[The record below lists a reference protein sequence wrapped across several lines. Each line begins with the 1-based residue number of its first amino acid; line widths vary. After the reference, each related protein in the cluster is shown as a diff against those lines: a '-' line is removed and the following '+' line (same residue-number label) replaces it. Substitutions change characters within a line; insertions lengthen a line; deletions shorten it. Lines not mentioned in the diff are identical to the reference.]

1 MMHLLDQTFPTPEEN
16 LACDEA
22 LLNAAEQA
30 GEPREVLRFWES
42 DRPLVVV
49 GYSSHV
55 EREVHQDYC
64 RRSQIPILRRTSGGA
79 AVVAGPG
86 CLMYALVLSYQ
97 LRPQLRD
104 LGVAHDV
111 VMGRM
116 LAALAPLVP
125 DLEFRGTCDLALD
138 GRKVSGNSVRCRRD
152 HLLYHGT
159 LLYRFPLELLD
170 ACLAMPPRQPD
181 YRSGRGHSAFV
192 ANLPLNADRIKS
204 ELARAWQAKTP
215 GTPPSPSELHALIAE
230 KYGRPEWNFKR

>member
-1 MMHLLDQTFPTPEEN
+1 MDLLNHTFATPEEN

-30 GEPREVLRFWES
+30 SQAREVLRFWES
-42 DRPLVVV
+42 DRPLVVL

-55 EREVHQDYC
+55 EREVHQDFC
-64 RRSQIPILRRTSGGA
+64 RRSEIPILRRTSGGA

-104 LGVAHDV
+104 LGVAHDL

-116 LAALAPLVP
+116 LQALAPLVP
-125 DLEFRGTCDLALD
+125 QLEHRGTCDLALD

-181 YRSGRGHSAFV
+181 YRGGRGHGAFV
-192 ANLPLNADRIKS
+192 ANLPLDAESIRAA
-204 ELARAWQAKTP
+204 LAQAWQADTP
-215 GTPPSPSELHALIAE
+215 GSPPSPAELHTLMAE
-230 KYGRPEWNFKR
+230 KYSRPEWNFKR

>member
-1 MMHLLDQTFPTPEEN
+1 MHLLDLTFPTPEEN

-22 LLNAAEQA
+22 LLNEAERSSQ
-30 GEPREVLRFWES
+30 PRELLRFWES
-42 DRPLVVV
+42 DRPVVVV

-64 RRSQIPILRRTSGGA
+64 RRSGIPILRRTSGGA
-79 AVVAGPG
+79 AIVAGPG

-111 VMGRM
+111 VMGQMRE
-116 LAALAPLVP
+116 ALAPLVSN
-125 DLEFRGTCDLALD
+125 LEHRGTCDLTLD
-138 GRKVSGNSVRCRRD
+138 GRKVSGNSVRCRRE

-170 ACLAMPPRQPD
+170 ACLAMPPRQPE
-181 YRSGRGHSAFV
+181 YRERRGHGSFV
-192 ANLPLNADRIKS
+192 ANLPLDSNQIKAA
-204 ELARAWQAKTP
+204 LASGWQADTP
-215 GTPPSPSELHALIAE
+215 AAPPSPGEVATLVAE
-230 KYGRPEWNFKR
+230 KYSQPQWNCKR